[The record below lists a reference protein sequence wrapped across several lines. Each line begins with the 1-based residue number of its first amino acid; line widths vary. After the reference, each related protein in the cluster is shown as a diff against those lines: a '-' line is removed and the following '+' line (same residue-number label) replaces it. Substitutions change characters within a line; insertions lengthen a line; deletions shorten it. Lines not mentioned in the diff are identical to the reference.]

1 MARVF
6 QEIIILK
13 YKKFNIKKMKSL
25 NQYIIEKILINKS
38 SKFNKIKVESQ
49 DKLLSIIRDRYNN
62 NKSFLDLTDL
72 DISELNNL
80 SSMFFELYS
89 MEVVDISGWDTSNV
103 TTMENMFSFCDKLK
117 NIIGIENFDVSKLES
132 AHSMFYCCKNLVE
145 LDLTNWNPKLLQK
158 TRYMFYGCSNLKIIK
173 NIENWQ
179 LPNIKDVNH
188 MFSDCTKLDVDLSNW
203 DFTKIKDSLKAGII
217 DDSGI
222 TETHYPK
229 I

>member
-1 MARVF
+1 
-6 QEIIILK
+6 
-13 YKKFNIKKMKSL
+13 MKSL

-38 SKFNKIKVESQ
+38 SKFNKIKVESKDQ
-49 DKLLSIIRDRYNN
+49 LQSIIQKRYHSNN
-62 NKSFLDLTDL
+62 SFISLTDI
-72 DISELNNL
+72 DISELDNL
-80 SSMFFELYS
+80 SSIFCGLKL
-89 MEVVDISGWDTSNV
+89 EVVDISGWDTSNV
-103 TTMENMFSFCDKLK
+103 TAMAYMFSRCKNLK
-117 NIIGIENFDVSKLES
+117 NIIGIENLDVSKLKR
-132 AHSMFYCCKNLVE
+132 ANFMFDSCENLVE

-179 LPNIKDVNH
+179 LPNIKNVSY
-188 MFSDCTKLDVDLSNW
+188 MFCNCTKLDVDLSNW
-203 DFTKIKDSLKAGII
+203 DLTNIKDHLKAGII